1 MEPGRNKHSLLFLS
15 ILLTGLIVTGCKKGG
30 PQAQQRPAQKQQAG
44 QPSSQPGTPAEQPQ
58 QQATAVKVE
67 EVKTMEQQVFRYEAL
82 GLVDPFEPI
91 IGKQEGASPVSPL
104 EQYSL
109 DQLKLVAIIWG
120 VSEPRAMVED
130 PQGKGYIIK
139 KGTKIG
145 KNQGVVIKILDNE
158 VVILETYVDL
168 LNRRKTNEV
177 SLKLQK

>member
-1 MEPGRNKHSLLFLS
+1 MERGKNKYSLLFLC
-15 ILLTGLIVTGCKKGG
+15 ILLIGVISTECKRGV
-30 PQAQQRPAQKQQAG
+30 PNAQQQTVQKQQAG
-44 QPSSQPGTPAEQPQ
+44 TPAQQPQ
-58 QQATAVKVE
+58 AQGTMVKVE
-67 EVKTMEQQVFRYEAL
+67 EVKKLEEQVFRYEAI

-91 IGKQEGASPVSPL
+91 IGKQEGVSPVSPL

-120 VSEPRAMVED
+120 LPEPRAMVED
-130 PQGKGYIIK
+130 SQGKGYIIK

-168 LNRRKTNEV
+168 LNRKKTNEV
-177 SLKLQK
+177 SLKLQKSEGGIR

>member
-1 MEPGRNKHSLLFLS
+1 MEPGKNKHSLLFLS
-15 ILLTGLIVTGCKKGG
+15 ILLTGVIVTGCKKGV
-30 PQAQQRPAQKQQAG
+30 PQGQQQIAQKQQAA
-44 QPSSQPGTPAEQPQ
+44 TPAEQPQ
-58 QQATAVKVE
+58 EQATAVKVK
-67 EVKTMEQQVFRYEAL
+67 EVKTAEEQAFRYEAL

-130 PQGKGYIIK
+130 SNGKGYIIK

-145 KNQGVVIKILDNE
+145 KNQGIVIKILDNE

-168 LNRRKTNEV
+168 LNRKKTNEV
-177 SLKLQK
+177 SLKLEKSEGGTR

>member
-1 MEPGRNKHSLLFLS
+1 MERRKNNLIFIISM
-15 ILLTGLIVTGCKKGG
+15 ILLSTVVFGCKKSAPPQPQKTQQEQR
-30 PQAQQRPAQKQQAG
+30 PQAGAPPAQG
-44 QPSSQPGTPAEQPQ
+44 E
-58 QQATAVKVE
+58 TAVKVE
-67 EVKTMEQQVFRYEAL
+67 EVKPQEVEVFRYESL

-91 IGKQEGASPVSPL
+91 IGKQEGGTAVSPL

-120 VSEPRAMVED
+120 VPEPRAMVED

-158 VVILETYVDL
+158 VVVLETFVDL

>member
-1 MEPGRNKHSLLFLS
+1 MEPAKNKRSLLFLS
-15 ILLTGLIVTGCKKGG
+15 ILLTGLVITGCKKDV
-30 PQAQQRPAQKQQAG
+30 PEAQQQPAQIPRATSAPAA
-44 QPSSQPGTPAEQPQ
+44 QPSQSE
-58 QQATAVKVE
+58 TAVKVE
-67 EVKTMEQQVFRYEAL
+67 EIKPAEEQVFRYESI

-91 IGKQEGASPVSPL
+91 VGKREGVTAVSPL

-120 VSEPRAMVED
+120 VPEPRAMVED

-158 VVILETYVDL
+158 VVVLETFVDL
-168 LNRRKTNEV
+168 LNRKKTNEV
-177 SLKLQK
+177 SLKLQRSEGGIR